1 MSLLKTKHERSTNF
15 IDSELQLLVDLVAN
29 QKHILENKKT
39 DAVTANLKNKTWEA
53 LSNKFN
59 CKSLNGYRSPKCL
72 KFKYDNLKKN
82 VKIKLRDVKSKPCV
96 TGGGPPIPLKA
107 LGQLSPMEEQ
117 LRSLNPLAF
126 SGTVSA
132 FDSDRIKDS
141 NTSRH
146 EMLVQDYEKT
156 DSDVS
161 D

>member
-1 MSLLKTKHERSTNF
+1 MSLLKIKRERSTNF
-15 IDSELQLLVDLVAN
+15 IDGELQLLVDLVAS

-53 LSNKFN
+53 LANKFN

-72 KFKYDNLKKN
+72 KLKYENLKKN

-107 LGQLSPMEEQ
+107 LSKLSPMEEQ

-126 SGTVSA
+126 SGKVSE
-132 FDSDRIKDS
+132 FDSDRIEDQ
-141 NTSRH
+141 NTYSH
-146 EMLVQDYEKT
+146 EMLVQDYEKS
-156 DSDVS
+156 DSNVS
-161 D
+161 N